1 MSARLGNR
9 RAETGLTW
17 IADSLLYEPLSGI
30 GGYVRR
36 RRIDFCLN
44 NRTGPCCGTG
54 PNNIT
59 KAPGWNCLCNSIQGL
74 LFIFSSIRPAWKPDI
89 NLKTSYPAFVRPDL
103 NCCREPGGS
112 SALPCIN
119 ALVINIK
126 MDLIPFGNSATRGVV
141 FRSEFEC
148 LDDGLAL
155 SRQTTGLPL
164 TRIPTAAVTWRV
176 RGYIP

>member
-1 MSARLGNR
+1 M
-9 RAETGLTW
+9 
-17 IADSLLYEPLSGI
+17 
-30 GGYVRR
+30 
-36 RRIDFCLN
+36 
-44 NRTGPCCGTG
+44 
-54 PNNIT
+54 
-59 KAPGWNCLCNSIQGL
+59 
-74 LFIFSSIRPAWKPDI
+74 FIFSSIRPAWKPDI

-176 RGYIP
+176 RGYIVVKDGQVSEMYAGGGAVQVKVLDLDTDEPHRRARLQKQYALLLKLFASGEITDIF